1 MMDTPPLLILDLDE
15 TLIHATHAAL
25 EGHRVAFETDYYDVY
40 KRPFVDEF
48 IAFCLQHFRVAV
60 WTSSGELYAQ
70 QIVTALFADPAQ
82 LHFIWSRRRCTTRLQ
97 AEWHEY
103 VHVKNLKK
111 VKQRGY
117 PLERV
122 LIIDDSPEKLIHQ
135 YGNLIRVKP
144 FEGQRDDQE
153 LRLLMPYLLHLKD
166 QPNLRKIEKRN
177 WRQVSAQLCNT
188 QPDAFP

>member
-1 MMDTPPLLILDLDE
+1 M
-15 TLIHATHAAL
+15 
-25 EGHRVAFETDYYDVY
+25 
-40 KRPFVDEF
+40 
-48 IAFCLQHFRVAV
+48 QHFRVAV